1 MIQLLLHL
9 LGDFI
14 IQNDNVGIRKKE
26 KSLTGLF
33 YCIYYCTT
41 YFIPFLLI
49 ITFINI
55 LLLSVNNIKLK

>member
-9 LGDFI
+9 FGDFI

-33 YCIYYCTT
+33 YCIYHCTT
-41 YFIPFLLI
+41 YSIPFLLI

-55 LLLSVNNIKLK
+55 LFLSINNIKLK